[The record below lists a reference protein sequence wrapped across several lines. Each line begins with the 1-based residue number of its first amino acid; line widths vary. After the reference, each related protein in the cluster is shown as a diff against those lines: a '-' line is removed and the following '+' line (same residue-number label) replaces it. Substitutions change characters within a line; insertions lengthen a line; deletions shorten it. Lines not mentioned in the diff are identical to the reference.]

1 MMTAVSHNLRA
12 RSAALSVALE
22 QRLDGLLKGWLL
34 LAGLAS
40 TARIVLSPIGPGH
53 LDLATVA
60 PYYLLVLA
68 PVVSTLLAL
77 GWFDPH
83 HRLAQPKTRLAV
95 VGRWRVLDRSEARR
109 HPQYGAQG
117 LMVSLLVG
125 MLLNVPVRAAE
136 YFAAMPPV
144 MSGAPHWLTVL
155 RMAMTLD
162 VVLFTSLYMIAF
174 VAALRRVPLF
184 PRLLVAIWCADLA
197 MQVGIADMVARQ
209 EGLPVLVAGALKGL
223 LIGNVK
229 KVLISA
235 AIWSP
240 YLLMSERVNVTYRHR
255 ASA

>member
-1 MMTAVSHNLRA
+1 MISAVSHSLRA
-12 RSAALSVALE
+12 RSAALSLALE
-22 QRLDGLLKGWLL
+22 QRLDGLMKGWLL

-40 TARIVLSPIGPGH
+40 TARIVLTPIGGGH
-53 LDLATVA
+53 VDLATVA

-83 HRLAQPKTRLAV
+83 HRLPQPRTRLAV
-95 VGRWRVLDRSEARR
+95 VGRWRSLERAEARG

-144 MSGAPHWLTVL
+144 MSEAPHWLAVL
-155 RMAMTLD
+155 RTAMTVD
-162 VVLFTSLYMIAF
+162 VVMFTSLYMVAF

-184 PRLLVAIWCADLA
+184 PRLLVAIWFADLA
-197 MQVGIADMVARQ
+197 MQVGIAEMVARQ
-209 EGLPVLVAGALKGL
+209 DGLPHSVAAALQGL
-223 LIGNVK
+223 LVGNVK

-240 YLLMSERVNVTYRHR
+240 YLLLSERVNVTYRHR